1 MDLRSLRHVVV
12 LARHL
17 SYRKAAE
24 ELGLTQSA
32 LSRSIQALEQRAD
45 VRLFDRDRGG
55 VSLTSVGRAFVERA
69 QALLREADDLERMV
83 SRHASGAEGAIAF
96 GMAPLIAAALAPA
109 VLTETLAAAPDLRC
123 HVLVRSVGALLPQ
136 LLNEQI
142 EFIVCSERQIPEDA
156 PVKGTLL
163 GRFSTSL
170 LVRAGH
176 PLLSPDAAASPG
188 SYPLIVSA
196 PFVQE
201 GPANSQAAFLKTPPQ
216 LVLEDH
222 AALLRITERSDA
234 VWMASCYAVADEIAE
249 GRIRE
254 LPPSMWPYAR
264 GGGRFRVMMYGLD
277 RRSLSPA
284 ALKLQ
289 ELLRARIG
297 ALTQLLG

>member
-12 LARHL
+12 LARLL
-17 SYRKAAE
+17 SYRQAAE

-32 LSRSIQALEQRAD
+32 LSRSIQALERRAE
-45 VRLFDRDRGG
+45 VRLFDRDRAG
-55 VSLTSVGRAFVERA
+55 VRLTAVGRAFVERA
-69 QALLREADDLERMV
+69 QALLREADALERSL
-83 SRHASGAEGAIAF
+83 SRHASGAEGTAAF
-96 GMAPLIAAALAPA
+96 GMAPLMAAALAPA
-109 VLTETLAAAPDLRC
+109 VLGETLATTPDLRC
-123 HVLVRSVGALLPQ
+123 HVLVRSVGALLPL

-142 EFIVCSERQIPEDA
+142 EFIVCSERQIPDDA

-163 GRFSTSL
+163 GRFPTSL

-176 PLLSPDAAASPG
+176 PLLSPDGGRAGAP
-188 SYPLIVSA
+188 YPLIVSA

-201 GPANSQAAFLKTPPQ
+201 GLESSQARVVKTPPQ

-222 AALLRITERSDA
+222 AGLLRLTEGGDA
-234 VWMASCYAVADEIAE
+234 VWMGSSYAVAEEIAA

-254 LPPSMWPYAR
+254 LPPQMWPYAH

-284 ALKLQ
+284 ALRLQ
-289 ELLRARIG
+289 DLLRARIG
-297 ALTQLLG
+297 RLTQLLG

>member
-83 SRHASGAEGAIAF
+83 SRHASGAAGEIAF

-163 GRFSTSL
+163 GRFPTSL

-176 PLLSPDAAASPG
+176 PLLGADAAASVR
-188 SYPLIVSA
+188 YPLIVSA

-201 GPANSQAAFLKTPPQ
+201 GPESSGVPFLKAPPQ
-216 LVLEDH
+216 LILEDH
-222 AALLRITERSDA
+222 TSLLRITERSDA
-234 VWMASCYAVADEIAE
+234 VWMASAYAVAEEIAE

-254 LPPSMWPYAR
+254 LPKEMWPYAR
-264 GGGRFRVMMYGLD
+264 GGGRFRVMMYVLD

-297 ALTQLLG
+297 RLTQLLG